1 MERHYGMDWLRI
13 GAFALLIIYHV
24 GMVFVPWGFHIK
36 TAHPLVWAEIPMFL
50 TNPWRLTLLFVV
62 SGYAS
67 RALITK
73 MPGLGAFL
81 KQRSGRLL
89 WPLVFGMAVVVP
101 PQTWVELTTQHG
113 YTAGYL
119 HFWLTDYFRFGTLA
133 GIVMPT
139 WNHLWFVL
147 YLWVYTLLLAGLAL
161 LPGAARAQAWFD
173 RAFGGW
179 RALVIPALY
188 LVLLEAVLFHRI
200 DDTHD
205 LIHDGVAHLRYVPAF
220 LFGFGLA
227 GSRPVMAALARHWK
241 PAAAIAIGCYAVI
254 VGLLIAWPDFSFTSN
269 VSVWAWRAARHGE
282 AWPAIA
288 ALIGIAETFW
298 NREHAWRA
306 TLTEAVFPFYLIH
319 QTVIVVVG
327 YWIVGRGL
335 GAGSEFAI
343 LVAATVAGCWGFY
356 LLGREIGWL
365 RPLIGLRVAK
375 RAPSAKPRGHDRL
388 DSADPWGR
396 RDSRAREDCA

>member
-13 GAFALLIIYHV
+13 GAFALLIVYHV

-36 TAHPLVWAEIPMFL
+36 TEHPLIWAEIPMFL
-50 TNPWRLTLLFVV
+50 TSPWRLTLLFVV

-67 RALITK
+67 RALIGK

-81 KQRSGRLL
+81 RQRSGRLL
-89 WPLVFGMAVVVP
+89 WPLLFGMAVVVP

-113 YTAGYL
+113 YTGGYL

-139 WNHLWFVL
+139 WNHLWFVA
-147 YLWVYTLLLAGLAL
+147 YLWVYTLVVAGVAAL
-161 LPGAARAQAWFD
+161 PVGARAQAWFD

-179 RALVIPALY
+179 RALVLPALY
-188 LVLLEAVLFHRI
+188 LVLLEAVVFHRI

-205 LIHDGVAHLRYVPAF
+205 LVRDGVAHLRYLPAF
-220 LFGFGLA
+220 GFGFGLA

-241 PAAAIAIGCYAVI
+241 AAAVIAIGCYATLA
-254 VGLLIAWPDFSFTSN
+254 GLLIAWPDFSFTSDA
-269 VSVWAWRAARHGE
+269 SVLAYRIARHGE

-298 NREHAWRA
+298 NRDSAWRPM
-306 TLTEAVFPFYLIH
+306 LTEAVFPFYIIH

-327 YWIVGRGL
+327 YAIIGRGIAP
-335 GAGSEFAI
+335 GAEFAI
-343 LVAATVAGCWGFY
+343 LLATTVAGCWAFY
-356 LLGREIGWL
+356 LIGREIGWL

-375 RAPSAKPRGHDRL
+375 ERASATPRGDERL
-388 DSADPWGR
+388 DPADPRWR